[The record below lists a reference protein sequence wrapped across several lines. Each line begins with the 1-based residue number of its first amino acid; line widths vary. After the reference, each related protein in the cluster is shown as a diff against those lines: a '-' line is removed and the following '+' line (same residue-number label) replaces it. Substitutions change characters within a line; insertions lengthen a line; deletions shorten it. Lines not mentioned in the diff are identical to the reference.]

1 MADLT
6 TMELSELISFADSLE
21 LFTSNISSRCSN
33 MEDNISDCYAFMRDE
48 KSQKSLKDAAQV
60 CMDIRETL
68 SPAQMLLDK
77 VLRMIDEIVK
87 NNTLG

>member
-6 TMELSELISFADSLE
+6 TMERAELRTFGDALESF
-21 LFTSNISSRCSN
+21 ISSVSSHCSN
-33 MEDNISDCYAFMRDE
+33 MENGVANCATFMKDE
-48 KSQKSLKDAAQV
+48 KSQEALRDVAQV

-77 VLRMIDEIVK
+77 VLTMVNHFDMRY
-87 NNTLG
+87 